1 MTEDP
6 SEYFDAAADAFLQQY
21 LPSTTKLLFRIVYHT
36 AAIVLGLRIAKWYF
50 DHTRPLADQR
60 FAYLFLSAVGAV
72 PFVVAVP
79 LYGLVASYIVR
90 RGINLLSRS
99 LSGLLPGS
107 QSRSVR
113 SDFTIPLLAAI
124 GVLTFALLWQS
135 ATPPPQ
141 NLTSPNPLLSP
152 FPMPARPQFDATVLR
167 YELHADV
174 QATVQMHLTDIR
186 RELVAQSQSHA
197 KAMSELQA
205 QVRQLQED
213 LETLQSRSVAASLQ
227 NAVDACSVAKV
238 AELAAAAVKSSSFF
252 LIILMLPS
260 VLYFGFI
267 HGFLATVA
275 TYIVSIW
282 KLLYPADPSAR
293 RAYALRMVAQAA
305 IILQLSLYLLGYR
318 FPINTRLKWGGAWL
332 VGALVIALLPIHYT
346 ILLGAPIRA
355 CSRIA
360 NHLRTHATYYILT
373 IGGIGS
379 GVGVYYLIVHVNGIV
394 ETDRH
399 QMYDPFR
406 LHKQI
411 LAELEELRAEVQALR
426 QT

>member
-1 MTEDP
+1 MRTGAP
-6 SEYFDAAADAFLQQY
+6 
-21 LPSTTKLLFRIVYHT
+21 
-36 AAIVLGLRIAKWYF
+36 
-50 DHTRPLADQR
+50 TRSP
-60 FAYLFLSAVGAV
+60 FSASPIPPHPYRRSGI
-72 PFVVAVP
+72 P
-79 LYGLVASYIVR
+79 VR
-90 RGINLLSRS
+90 RGRKDVREWLVDGSHDSVHTLDLKLTASCPAEKLRKTTHVTTTDKSDSPERRSHNSHVTLWGVINFAKNTSEILS
-99 LSGLLPGS
+99 
-107 QSRSVR
+107 
-113 SDFTIPLLAAI
+113 
-124 GVLTFALLWQS
+124 
-135 ATPPPQ
+135 
-141 NLTSPNPLLSP
+141 
-152 FPMPARPQFDATVLR
+152 
-167 YELHADV
+167 
-174 QATVQMHLTDIR
+174 
-186 RELVAQSQSHA
+186 
-197 KAMSELQA
+197 
-205 QVRQLQED
+205 
-213 LETLQSRSVAASLQ
+213 
-227 NAVDACSVAKV
+227 
-238 AELAAAAVKSSSFF
+238 SSSFF